1 MTTHSD
7 HQASERDAREE
18 YESGD
23 LPSAISA
30 MWKILAA
37 HPSSPIASLGFRIA
51 RETSDAELAD
61 EIRRQL
67 EIYGTF
73 NDHAALE
80 WILAHLSLGTGSPI
94 EIEIQRLLTGPRS
107 AGWILHVRTS
117 LERFGVVIA
126 DDLAVEMPTSAQ
138 RNGDESPPALG
149 EPSDDSLILRRLHD
163 LIEAELREGAH
174 RRNFFLVRLLERLST
189 DKETARKLGSDGLPL
204 RLLNLAVDQVASSL
218 KTRPSFG
225 FAADLRW
232 AVVRTRRSRITSLWI
247 EDEGTATA
255 RLVLREVQTTTRTR
269 RKRST
274 DARDAFSVGEIRWV
288 QLHESHR
295 GRRSEL
301 HHPAVIV
308 EKAGANKWRVI
319 SLTTDVEGN
328 PDGRRVPR
336 PAEQGLPYAGY
347 VWHEVQ
353 KVFVAE
359 IGDHIGWVHPELV
372 AVMSRSVKIR
382 TVLIDALSEVA
393 NEKHPEAA

>member
-1 MTTHSD
+1 MDSTTLHTLEA
-7 HQASERDAREE
+7 HAREE

-23 LPSAISA
+23 VKTAVDT
-30 MWKILAA
+30 MWRILAVR
-37 HPSSPIASLGFRIA
+37 PNSPISGLGFRIA
-51 RETSDAELAD
+51 RETADFKLAD
-61 EIRRQL
+61 EVRRQL
-67 EIYGTF
+67 EMYGTF
-73 NDHAALE
+73 NDHAVLE
-80 WILAHLSLGTGSPI
+80 WIVAHLSLGTGSPL

-107 AGWILHVRTS
+107 AGWISHVTTS
-117 LERFGVVIA
+117 LQRFSVVIR
-126 DDLAVEMPTSAQ
+126 DDLSVVMPTSAQ
-138 RNGDESPPALG
+138 RNGDGSPPDLRDS
-149 EPSDDSLILRRLHD
+149 SDDSLMLRRLHD

-174 RRNFFLVRLLERLST
+174 RRNYFLVRLLERLST
-189 DKETARKLGSDGLPL
+189 DKEIARNLCSDGLPV
-204 RLLNLAVDQVASSL
+204 RLLNLAVDQAASSL
-218 KTRPSFG
+218 KTRWGYG

-247 EDEGTATA
+247 ADEGTPTA
-255 RLVLREVQTTTRTR
+255 RLVTRELQRTASRR

-274 DARDAFSVGEIRWV
+274 DSRDAFSVGEIRWV

-336 PAEQGLPYAGY
+336 PTEQGLPYAGY

-353 KVFVAE
+353 KVFVAQ

-372 AVMSRSVKIR
+372 AVIGRSVKMR
-382 TVLIDALSEVA
+382 TVLFDALSDVA